1 MRGYRQ
7 LVCVQKFSF
16 CAERYRQ
23 TQGILMKTYSA
34 KPGEV
39 EQGWYVIDLAG
50 QHVGRAAAVVASIL
64 RGKHRPTFTPHV
76 DTGEFVIVINADKL
90 VLTGNKLTDKK
101 YYHHTGYVGGIKEIT
116 ADKLLAS
123 KPEELFKIAV
133 KGMLPKNS
141 LGRNM
146 LGKLKI
152 YAGSEHPHKAQN
164 PKPYSL

>member
-1 MRGYRQ
+1 
-7 LVCVQKFSF
+7 
-16 CAERYRQ
+16 
-23 TQGILMKTYSA
+23 MKTFSA

-39 EQGWYVIDLAG
+39 EQGWYIIDLAG

-64 RGKHRPTFTPHV
+64 RGKHRPTYTPHV

-90 VLTGNKLTDKK
+90 VLTGKKLSDKK
-101 YYHHTGYVGGIKEIT
+101 YYHHTGYVGGIKEMT
-116 ADKLLAS
+116 AGKLLAT
-123 KPEELFKIAV
+123 KPEELFKTAV